1 MLPHKRGAKS
11 KTLESTQTDKKRE
24 RERKREREKER
35 KRRTPSARRT
45 NEEAFAKKAQKTN
58 EKEEEKE
65 GYFSLSVCLVFSL
78 LFSFFFFFRKK
89 EQRNFLQRF
98 FFKGGGGFRANYMRN
113 FFTFARALYRATLY
127 QRERGKDEQHQRILR
142 GKRGK

>member
-1 MLPHKRGAKS
+1 MCYHTKGGQKVKLS
-11 KTLESTQTDKKRE
+11 KAHRRTKRE
-24 RERKREREKER
+24 KEREREKER

-78 LFSFFFFFRKK
+78 LFSFFFFFSEKRISK
-89 EQRNFLQRF
+89 LSPTF
-98 FFKGGGGFRANYMRN
+98 FFKGGWWFRCKLHAQFLYIC
-113 FFTFARALYRATLY
+113 ARALSSNTLPE
-127 QRERGKDEQHQRILR
+127 RERER
-142 GKRGK
+142 